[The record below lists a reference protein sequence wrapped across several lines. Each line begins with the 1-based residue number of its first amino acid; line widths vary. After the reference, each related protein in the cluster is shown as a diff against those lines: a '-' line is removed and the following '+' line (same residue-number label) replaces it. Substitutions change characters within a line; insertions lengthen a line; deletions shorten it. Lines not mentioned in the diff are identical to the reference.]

1 MQIDFHHGVTYVVA
15 RLAGLNHDDA
25 SIVAYS
31 AQYVDDA
38 TNSGFIKFS
47 NGALFS
53 RISSAHKMLDYRNFK
68 ELANHH
74 VWIPFHFLPANCGLP
89 AGQEPKG
96 EFIDRLICR
105 PNSLVAQRMVQG
117 CIQDKHAP
125 YGLHRLGI
133 TMHVYADTWAHQGFA
148 GVNHRINE
156 VSNVT
161 DAEGKPDR
169 SMMKRLAGYFMS
181 EALPLGHGGALSY
194 PDKPFLKWAY
204 TNGKGERV
212 VRDNPKDFLDAADC
226 LCKAIRRYQLGNAE
240 APVVGLMEPDK
251 TLIAQMLRTIVDDD
265 RQVRYQKWGEAIAEG
280 KFSFGKATISYVGKG
295 KNSWKHQALGTER
308 AVDLEDETFSY
319 QTAFLNTNWKRFHD
333 ALQAHHF
340 YVLHELLPHY
350 GICAV

>member
-15 RLAGLNHDDA
+15 RLAGLGHDDA
-25 SIVAYS
+25 STVAYS

-38 TNSGFIKFS
+38 TNSGFIKFN
-47 NGALFS
+47 NGALFN
-53 RISSAHKMLDYRNFK
+53 RMSSAHKMLDYRNFK

-74 VWIPFHFLPANCGLP
+74 VWIPFHFLPANCGMP
-89 AGQEPKG
+89 AGQEPQG

-105 PNSLVAQRMVQG
+105 PNSLVAQQMVRG
-117 CIQDKHAP
+117 CIQDKQAP

-133 TMHVYADTWAHQGFA
+133 TLHVYADTWAHQGFA

-212 VRDNPKDFLDAADC
+212 IRNNPKDFLEAADH
-226 LCKAIRRYQLGNAE
+226 LYQAIRRYQLGDAD
-240 APVVGLMEPDK
+240 APVTGLMEPDK
-251 TLIAQMLRTIVDDD
+251 TMIATMLKVITDDD
-265 RQVRYQKWGEAIAEG
+265 RHLRHQKWVQAIADG
-280 KFSFGKATISYVGKG
+280 KFSFGKATISYVAKG

-308 AVDLEDETFSY
+308 AVDLGDETFTY
-319 QTAFLNTNWKRFHD
+319 KTAFLNTHWKRFHD

-340 YVLHELLPHY
+340 HVLHEVLPDY